1 MMRLKKRNSE
11 KSRSNGFTLM
21 EVMIAIAI
29 IMLLAAVAMPLVLKS
44 LGKGQKAAVKM
55 QIQAFESGVTN
66 FQIDTGKLPK
76 SLDNLMCD
84 DGYKNWD
91 GPYLGKKEIPKDPW
105 GNDYVYELD
114 SDSPVGY
121 KITSYGSD
129 GVPGGE
135 GQAADITNE

>member
-1 MMRLKKRNSE
+1 MTRVGKLERGSIL
-11 KSRSNGFTLM
+11 SVGFTLM
-21 EVMIAIAI
+21 EIMIAIAI
-29 IMLLAAVAMPLVLKS
+29 IMLLASVAIPLVSKS
-44 LGKGQKAAVKM
+44 LGKGQKATVKM
-55 QIQAFESGVTN
+55 QIQAFESGITN

-76 SLDNLMCD
+76 SLDDLIRN

-91 GPYLGKKEIPKDPW
+91 GPYLSKKAVPKDPW

-114 SDSPVGY
+114 EESPSGY

-129 GVPGGE
+129 GAPGGE